1 MPLRLEIVSD
11 QKRALGER
19 SVKEFGIDGGVIG
32 RSLESDWV
40 LPDPDRFLSSRHAS
54 IDHRSGSYYLV
65 DTSTNGV
72 FVNDAEVPV
81 GRGKPQR
88 LFSGDR
94 LRLGEYELRVFIDDE
109 DTVGNALMTGEH
121 VDPVSTAL
129 LVEAPDLTSKD
140 LIEVTEI
147 TGNIEIADL
156 LKSDAQADEI
166 RREAHKAGF
175 DLELEEEPAE
185 ATATAVIVAE
195 PEPEPEPA
203 PAVQPKPKAK
213 PKPAANNVAKRAK
226 AKKPKTPAA
235 EETAS
240 PVAGVD
246 LKPFF
251 RAAGL
256 DYQQL
261 DARQTTL
268 LLQRLGQLMREV
280 VVGITETLHQRAEQ
294 KNTLRLAHTTIQ
306 PNNNNP
312 LKFAAGVDEAL
323 HNLLFK
329 DAAAYLSAVEAV
341 RESFTDVRVH
351 QHALLTGLFAAFIDF
366 IERLD
371 PEELQSKFD
380 RGMKRGAILG
390 AANKMKY
397 WDLYS
402 ELYQVMTQHPPGQ
415 FPHLF
420 AEELARAYEA
430 AAENGTGRTDDKAA
444 SAPAA

>member
-19 SVKEFGIDGGVIG
+19 SAKEFGVDGGIIG
-32 RSLESDWV
+32 RYLQSDWV

-88 LFSGDR
+88 LFSGDV
-94 LRLGEYELRVFIDDE
+94 LRLGEYEVRVSIDDD
-109 DTVGNALMTGEH
+109 DTLGDALMTGEH
-121 VDPVSTAL
+121 IDPVSTAL
-129 LVEAPDLTSKD
+129 LVEAPDLTGID
-140 LIEVTEI
+140 LIEVSEI

-156 LKSDAQADEI
+156 LKSDAQADQI
-166 RREAHKAGF
+166 RREAQKAAF
-175 DLELEEEPAE
+175 DLELETEP
-185 ATATAVIVAE
+185 TATAVIVTA
-195 PEPEPEPA
+195 PPPAPEPEPA
-203 PAVQPKPKAK
+203 PRPSPKVKAKPVADSAARPPKAK
-213 PKPAANNVAKRAK
+213 TG
-226 AKKPKTPAA
+226 KPKRQPVDDVAT
-235 EETAS
+235 

-351 QHALLTGLFAAFIDF
+351 QQALLSGVFAAFIDF

-371 PEELQSKFD
+371 PEELRSKFD

-420 AEELARAYEA
+420 AEELARAYET
-430 AAENGTGRTDDKAA
+430 AAESRPSSSDDKAA

>member
-1 MPLRLEIVSD
+1 MPLRLEIISD

-19 SVKEFGIDGGVIG
+19 GVKEFGLDGGVIG
-32 RSLESDWV
+32 RSLQSDWV
-40 LPDPDRFLSSRHAS
+40 LPDPERFMSSKHAA
-54 IDHRSGSYYLV
+54 IDNRSGSYYIV

-72 FVNDAEVPV
+72 YVNDAEIPV

-94 LRLGEYELRVFIDDE
+94 LRLGDYQLLVVIDDD
-109 DTVGNALMTGEH
+109 DTLGDALETGEH
-121 VDPVSTAL
+121 IDPVSSAQH
-129 LVEAPDLTSKD
+129 VDAPDLTSKD
-140 LIEVTEI
+140 LIEINEI
-147 TGNIEIADL
+147 TGSIEIADL
-156 LKSDAQADEI
+156 VEENAQADDL
-166 RREAHKAGF
+166 RREGELAALN
-175 DLELEEEPAE
+175 LELEQEPSE
-185 ATATAVIVAE
+185 TIVVD
-195 PEPEPEPA
+195 PEPEPIPA
-203 PAVQPKPKAK
+203 PKTAK
-213 PKPAANNVAKRAK
+213 PAKAASNKTAPAKQKSKVKRSKHNATADSPAAN
-226 AKKPKTPAA
+226 
-235 EETAS
+235 S
-240 PVAGVD
+240 GAGVD
-246 LKPFF
+246 LRPFF

-256 DYQQL
+256 DHQTL

-280 VVGITETLHQRAEQ
+280 VLGITETLHQRAEQ

-323 HNLLFK
+323 YNLLFK
-329 DAAAYLSAVEAV
+329 HTNEYLSAAEAI
-341 RESFTDVRVH
+341 RESFADVRTH
-351 QHALLTGLFAAFIDF
+351 QHALLSAVFVAFIDF

-371 PEELQSKFD
+371 PEELQNKFD

-397 WDLYS
+397 WDLYT

-420 AEELARAYEA
+420 AEELSRAYEA
-430 AAENGTGRTDDKAA
+430 AAESSGESKIIDPVRRV
-444 SAPAA
+444 PAA

>member
-1 MPLRLEIVSD
+1 MPLRLEIISD

-19 SVKEFGIDGGVIG
+19 GVKEFGIDGGVIG

-40 LPDPDRFLSSRHAS
+40 LPDPERFMSSKHAA
-54 IDHRSGSYYLV
+54 IDNRSGSYYIV

-72 FVNDAEVPV
+72 YVNDAEIPV

-94 LRLGEYELRVFIDDE
+94 LRLGDYQLLVVIDDD
-109 DTVGNALMTGEH
+109 DTLGNALDTGEH
-121 VDPVSTAL
+121 VDPVSSAQQ
-129 LVEAPDLTSKD
+129 VEAPDLTSKD
-140 LIEVTEI
+140 LLEVGEI
-147 TGNIEIADL
+147 TGSVEISDLIEEDAMAD
-156 LKSDAQADEI
+156 DI
-166 RREAHKAGF
+166 RREGELAALN
-175 DLELEEEPAE
+175 LELEAEP
-185 ATATAVIVAE
+185 TNTIVVESE
-195 PEPEPEPA
+195 PEPSPA
-203 PAVQPKPKAK
+203 PKAEKPKQ
-213 PKPAANNVAKRAK
+213 PAPLKTTPAEKQQAQL
-226 AKKPKTPAA
+226 PKTRQRPDR
-235 EETAS
+235 AS
-240 PVAGVD
+240 AGAGASVD
-246 LKPFF
+246 LRPFF

-256 DYQQL
+256 DHQPL

-268 LLQRLGQLMREV
+268 LLQRLGQIMREV
-280 VVGITETLHQRAEQ
+280 VLGITETLHQRAEQ

-329 DAAAYLSAVEAV
+329 DTSEYLTAPEAIRDSFADVRTHQHSLLSAMFV
-341 RESFTDVRVH
+341 
-351 QHALLTGLFAAFIDF
+351 AFIDF

-397 WDLYS
+397 WDLYT

-420 AEELARAYEA
+420 AEELARAYES
-430 AAENGTGRTDDKAA
+430 AAESSTEAKVGEPAKR
-444 SAPAA
+444 APAA

>member
-1 MPLRLEIVSD
+1 MPLRLEIISD

-19 SVKEFGIDGGVIG
+19 AVKQFGIDGGVIG

-40 LPDPDRFLSSRHAS
+40 LPDPERFMSSRHAS
-54 IDHRSGSYYLV
+54 IDNRSGSYYIV

-72 FVNDAEVPV
+72 YVNDAEIAV

-94 LRLGEYELRVFIDDE
+94 LRLGDYELLVVIDDDE
-109 DTVGNALMTGEH
+109 TLGDALRTGQH
-121 VDPVSTAL
+121 IDPVSSAQH
-129 LVEAPDLTSKD
+129 VDAPDLTSND
-140 LIEVTEI
+140 LIQASEI
-147 TGNIEIADL
+147 TGSVAIGELVQEDALADDL
-156 LKSDAQADEI
+156 
-166 RREAHKAGF
+166 RREGELAALN
-175 DLELEEEPAE
+175 LELEAEPA
-185 ATATAVIVAE
+185 ATIVVE
-195 PEPEPEPA
+195 PEPKPSPA
-203 PAVQPKPKAK
+203 SKAEKPSPAAPPATPQAKRKPKAK
-213 PKPAANNVAKRAK
+213 QSKSRAAPQGPATV
-226 AKKPKTPAA
+226 
-235 EETAS
+235 S
-240 PVAGVD
+240 GGSID

-268 LLQRLGQLMREV
+268 LLQRLGQLIREV
-280 VVGITETLHQRAEQ
+280 VLGVTETLHQRAEQ

-306 PNNNNP
+306 PSNNNP

-329 DAAAYLSAVEAV
+329 DTNEYLSAGEAI
-341 RESFTDVRVH
+341 RESFADVRTH
-351 QHALLTGLFAAFIDF
+351 QHALLSAVFVAFIDF

-371 PEELQSKFD
+371 PEELQNKFD

-397 WDLYS
+397 WDLYT
-402 ELYQVMTQHPPGQ
+402 ELYQVMTQHAPGQ

-420 AEELARAYEA
+420 AEELSRAYED
-430 AAENGTGRTDDKAA
+430 AAESGGQSKAVDPPKRV
-444 SAPAA
+444 PAA

>member
-19 SVKEFGIDGGVIG
+19 GVKEFGLDGGVIG

-40 LPDPDRFLSSRHAS
+40 LPDPDRFMSSKHAS
-54 IDHRSGSYYLV
+54 IDNRSGSYYIV

-72 FVNDAEVPV
+72 YVNDAEIPV

-94 LRLGEYELRVFIDDE
+94 LRFGDYQLLVVIDDD
-109 DTVGNALMTGEH
+109 DTLGDALKTGEH
-121 VDPVSTAL
+121 IDPVSSAQQ
-129 LVEAPDLTSKD
+129 VEGPDLTTND
-140 LIEVTEI
+140 LIGITEI
-147 TGNIEIADL
+147 TGSVEIADL
-156 LKSDAQADEI
+156 VEEDALADDL
-166 RREAHKAGF
+166 RREGELAALN
-175 DLELEEEPAE
+175 LELEPEPTE
-185 ATATAVIVAE
+185 TTVVD
-195 PEPEPEPA
+195 PEPEPKPSPA
-203 PAVQPKPKAK
+203 PKAVRQLKKASAKSAPAKQKPKGK
-213 PKPAANNVAKRAK
+213 PSTSSSSTDIPAADSG
-226 AKKPKTPAA
+226 AA
-235 EETAS
+235 
-240 PVAGVD
+240 VD
-246 LKPFF
+246 FKPFF

-256 DYQQL
+256 DYQPL
-261 DARQTTL
+261 DAQQTTL
-268 LLQRLGQLMREV
+268 LLQRLGQITREV
-280 VVGITETLHQRAEQ
+280 VLGITETLHQRAEQ

-329 DAAAYLSAVEAV
+329 NTNAYLSASDAI
-341 RESFTDVRVH
+341 RESFADVRTH
-351 QHALLTGLFAAFIDF
+351 QHALLSAVFVAFMDF

-371 PEELQSKFD
+371 PEELQNKFD

-397 WDLYS
+397 WDLYT

-420 AEELARAYEA
+420 AEELSRAYEA
-430 AAENGTGRTDDKAA
+430 AAESGGESKAVEPA
-444 SAPAA
+444 KRVPAA

>member
-19 SVKEFGIDGGVIG
+19 STKEFGMDGGSIG

-40 LPDPDRFLSSRHAS
+40 LPDPERFISSRHAS
-54 IDHRSGSYYLV
+54 IDYRSGSYYLI
-65 DTSTNGV
+65 DMSTNGV
-72 FVNDAEVPV
+72 YVNESEVPV

-94 LRLGEYELRVFIDDE
+94 LRLGEYDVRVTIDDD
-109 DTVGNALMTGEH
+109 DTVGNALETGEH
-121 VDPVSTAL
+121 IDPVTTAQ
-129 LVEAPDLTSKD
+129 LVDAPDLTSKD

-147 TGNIEIADL
+147 TGNVEIADL
-156 LKSDAQADEI
+156 VSEHAQADEL
-166 RREAHKAGF
+166 RRDAELAAMN
-175 DLELEEEPAE
+175 LELEAEP
-185 ATATAVIVAE
+185 TATAVVE
-195 PEPEPEPA
+195 PDPELA
-203 PAVQPKPKAK
+203 SQATPKAK
-213 PKPAANNVAKRAK
+213 VKREKKVTRANK
-226 AKKPKTPAA
+226 A
-235 EETAS
+235 EEKPRKTARS
-240 PVAGVD
+240 SAPATDQASDVD

-256 DYQQL
+256 DQQQL
-261 DARQTTL
+261 DPRQTAL
-268 LLQRLGQLMREV
+268 LLQRLGQIAREV

-329 DAAAYLSAVEAV
+329 DAAEYLPAVEAV
-341 RESFTDVRVH
+341 RESFADVRIH
-351 QHALLTGLFAAFIDF
+351 QDALLKSMFVAFIDF
-366 IERLD
+366 VERLD
-371 PEELQSKFD
+371 PEELQNKFD

-430 AAENGTGRTDDKAA
+430 AIEGSPATTTGEQAKR
-444 SAPAA
+444 APAA

>member
-19 SVKEFGIDGGVIG
+19 STKEFGVDGGIIG

-88 LFSGDR
+88 LFSGDV
-94 LRLGEYELRVFIDDE
+94 LRLGEYEVRVAIDDD
-109 DTVGNALMTGEH
+109 DTLGDALMTGEH
-121 VDPVSTAL
+121 IDPVSTAL

-147 TGNIEIADL
+147 TGNVEIADL

-175 DLELEEEPAE
+175 DLELEAEPV
-185 ATATAVIVAE
+185 ATAVIVTD
-195 PEPEPEPA
+195 PQPA
-203 PAVQPKPKAK
+203 PAPRPRPKVEARPVAKTPKPKAK
-213 PKPAANNVAKRAK
+213 ASNPKQQPIDAAAI
-226 AKKPKTPAA
+226 
-235 EETAS
+235 

-256 DYQQL
+256 DYRQL

-329 DAAAYLSAVEAV
+329 DAAAYLSAVDAV

-351 QHALLTGLFAAFIDF
+351 QHALLSGVFAAFIDF

-430 AAENGTGRTDDKAA
+430 AAESGPNKPDQKAA